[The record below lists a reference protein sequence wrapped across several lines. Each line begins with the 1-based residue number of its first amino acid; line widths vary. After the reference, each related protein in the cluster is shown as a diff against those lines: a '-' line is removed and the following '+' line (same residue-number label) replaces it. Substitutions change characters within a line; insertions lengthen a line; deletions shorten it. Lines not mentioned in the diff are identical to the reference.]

1 MAVLLKKE
9 REKVSHVFF
18 RNICSSLSLQNNGQ
32 QEWKGRG
39 RHTKIDIK
47 IRKKMLRNGWLL
59 FLLISCWAWGN
70 PPPVPAGKLYNNS
83 NYSSLNLGGLRPLVH
98 VSNESSLTTVVR
110 QISNQS
116 VTSTGTKEASNWL
129 VSRWIEGDSK
139 TFKVGRVSLQ
149 QLEWSL
155 SF

>member
-1 MAVLLKKE
+1 MDDYSFCLYPAEPEETHLLP
-9 REKVSHVFF
+9 
-18 RNICSSLSLQNNGQ
+18 Q
-32 QEWKGRG
+32 QENCTTIQIIHHLTW
-39 RHTKIDIK
+39 
-47 IRKKMLRNGWLL
+47 
-59 FLLISCWAWGN
+59 
-70 PPPVPAGKLYNNS
+70 
-83 NYSSLNLGGLRPLVH
+83 GGLRPLVH

-149 QLEWSL
+149 QLE
-155 SF
+155 